1 MAQYISKAAVVAE
14 IERRMKVLYKDR
26 DFNYLQIKELE
37 ALLSFLDTLEVKD
50 VQDEPVSEDL
60 EKAAVEAFKQIVDS
74 GNNNFL
80 EIFKAGAE
88 WKEKEMQSTIE
99 LVEDHAILAGMN
111 KMEQQIMEKN
121 FVTDA
126 FVDVFQNHISLV
138 TNELPRG
145 LKQSDKFKMILIKQE

>member
-1 MAQYISKAAVVAE
+1 MTQE
-14 IERRMKVLYKDR
+14 
-26 DFNYLQIKELE
+26 
-37 ALLSFLDTLEVKD
+37 
-50 VQDEPVSEDL
+50 
-60 EKAAVEAFKQIVDS
+60 EKAAIEAFKQIIDS

-99 LVEDHAILAGMN
+99 LVEDHAILAGMK